1 MKLVISILIPLALG
15 GIAGYATSQ
24 NILTWYVTLNKP
36 FFTPPNYLFGPVWT
50 SLFIMMGIAC
60 YLIWQSTHESKN
72 KALTIYVIQ
81 LALNFSWSFV
91 FFQFHQLGLAFII
104 IVCMWLSIFTT
115 IVFFRKINNIAA
127 WLLIPYILWVSYASA
142 LNFAV
147 WQMNP

>member
-1 MKLVISILIPLALG
+1 MKLIISILIPLALG

-24 NILTWYVTLNKP
+24 NIPTWYVTLNKP
-36 FFTPPNYLFGPVWT
+36 FFTPPNYLFGPIWT

-60 YLIWQSTHESKN
+60 YLIWKSQHENKS

-81 LALNFSWSFV
+81 LTLNFSWSFV
-91 FFQFHQLGLAFII
+91 FFQFHQLALAFAVII
-104 IVCMWLSIFTT
+104 CMWLSILTT
-115 IVFFRKINNIAA
+115 ILFFRKINKVAA

-147 WQMNP
+147 WQMNS

>member
-72 KALTIYVIQ
+72 KALTIYAIQ